1 MNHSPVRQPLRLR
14 AIAAA
19 NAPAG
24 SRSSLALS
32 VSAAMLLLPLAAGA
46 QTAGP
51 VAATA
56 TVSATDAPIPG
67 QVRELGEVVVYGK
80 RVESN
85 PNAEVGSPYKA
96 RTSGDA
102 RHTRP
107 LAETPQTIT
116 VLTKTAIDDAGV
128 TDLKQILGAQPGIT
142 LGTGENGN
150 AFGDRYIIRGQEARS
165 DVFVDG
171 LRDPGMSTR
180 ESFAIE
186 QLEISKG
193 PNSSFAGRGTAGGA
207 INAITKQATL
217 DHDFTRFSAGVGSDN
232 QKRFTT
238 DVNKG
243 FGDNFALRV
252 NALYGDE
259 DVPDRKPASRER
271 KGVALSG
278 LYEVNKDLSITLDY
292 YGLRTKDEFP
302 DLGAYL
308 TGTLPYRIPAKNVP
322 VYAQSS
328 DFLKSDID
336 TVTAR
341 INWTL
346 APNMKL
352 TSLTRYGTSNN
363 SYVTTGANAGTRYN
377 GATGAAYTSAYIDS
391 GHSGWQDVDYF
402 AHQSNLR
409 LDTTLGGMKNE
420 FIFGLEYTNHKVIS
434 GNYALSN
441 GAAANCKSTA
451 GVGANNAYCFTNPD
465 GSAVTN
471 LATLAGRSAS
481 RLGKNQDWRVK
492 TVALTAMDT
501 IDLTDKLSAFG
512 GVRVDRFDLDLLR
525 FNNVSNTVTGDYG
538 YKDTLV
544 NGHFGLTY
552 KVAKGGVIYAS
563 AATAQDI
570 NGGEA
575 DSGTN
580 SGYGGAVLYQG
591 QIAGAKPETSRNYE
605 IGTKWNLFGDQLLA
619 TAALFQTT
627 KTDVMEGANYDTIG
641 TFNTG
646 KNRVHGVEVGLSG
659 DLTDKLSV
667 QAGAAVMKSKVL
679 GSAVAANIG
688 NPLSNFAERSYS
700 VQAKYQLTNA
710 FSFGAINRY
719 ESDRCGG
726 QPDTGAVFTNGAC
739 AQPVPGF
746 SVYDVFAAYRFNKKI
761 DMRVNILNVG
771 NKDYYTAVYRSGS
784 FLYKGDARAVR
795 VTLNYEM

>member
-14 AIAAA
+14 SFDTT
-19 NAPAG
+19 PATALQ
-24 SRSSLALS
+24 RSTLAMS
-32 VSAAMLLLPLAAGA
+32 VSAAMLLLPLAASA
-46 QTAGP
+46 QTATIGP
-51 VAATA
+51 
-56 TVSATDAPIPG
+56 DG
-67 QVRELGEVVVYGK
+67 KQVKELGEVVVLGK

-85 PNAEVGSPYKA
+85 PNAQVGAPYKA

-107 LAETPQTIT
+107 LAETPSTIT
-116 VLTKTAIDDAGV
+116 VLTKSAIDDAGV
-128 TDLKQILGAQPGIT
+128 TDLKQILAAQPGIT

-180 ESFAIE
+180 ESFAVE

-217 DHDFTRFSAGVGSDN
+217 DHDFTRVSVGLGTDS
-232 QKRFTT
+232 QKRVTT
-238 DVNKG
+238 DFNKG
-243 FGDNFALRV
+243 FGESFALRV

-292 YGLRTKDEFP
+292 YGLRTKDQFP

-308 TGTLPYRIPAKNVP
+308 TGTLPYRVPAKNVP

-341 INWTL
+341 VNWKL
-346 APNMKL
+346 APNMRL

-363 SYVTTGANAGTRYN
+363 GYLTTGANAGTRYD
-377 GATGAAYTSAYIDS
+377 GATGAGYSTAYIDN
-391 GHSGWQDVDYF
+391 GHSGWQEVDYL

-409 LDTTLGGMKNE
+409 VDTTLGGMKNE
-420 FIFGLEYTNHKVIS
+420 FIFGAEFTNHKVLS
-434 GNYALSN
+434 GAYSITNS
-441 GAAANCKSTA
+441 AAANCKSTA
-451 GVGANNAYCFTNPD
+451 GIGANNAYCFTASNGTPVA
-465 GSAVTN
+465 S
-471 LATLAGRSAS
+471 LANLAGRSAV
-481 RLGKNQDWRVK
+481 RGGKTQDWRVK

-501 IDLTDKLSAFG
+501 IDLSDRFSAFG
-512 GVRVDRFDLDLLR
+512 GVRADRFDLDLIR
-525 FNNVSNTVTGDYG
+525 YTAATGAVAGDYG

-552 KVAKGGVIYAS
+552 KAAKDLIVYAS

-591 QIAGAKPETSRNYE
+591 QIAGAKPETSTNLE
-605 IGTKWNLFGDQLLA
+605 LGAKWNLLDNQLLA

-627 KTDVMEGANYDTIG
+627 KKDVMEGANYDTVG

-646 KNRVHGVEVGLSG
+646 KNRVHGLELGLSG

-679 GSAVAANIG
+679 GSAVATNIG
-688 NPLSNFAERSYS
+688 NPLSNFAEKSYS
-700 VQAKYQLTNA
+700 VQAKYQLTDA

-719 ESDRCGG
+719 ESSRCGG
-726 QPDTGAVFTNGAC
+726 QPDTGAGFTNGMC
-739 AQPVPGF
+739 SQPVPSF
-746 SVYDVFAAYRFNKKI
+746 QVSDLFAAYRFNKKL
-761 DMRVNILNVG
+761 DMRVNVLNVF

>member
-14 AIAAA
+14 SLDTTPAA
-19 NAPAG
+19 
-24 SRSSLALS
+24 SLQRSTLAMS
-32 VSAAMLLLPLAAGA
+32 VSAAMLLLPLAASA
-46 QTAGP
+46 QTATIGP
-51 VAATA
+51 
-56 TVSATDAPIPG
+56 DG
-67 QVRELGEVVVYGK
+67 KQVKELGEVVVLGK

-85 PNAEVGSPYKA
+85 PNAQVGAPYKA

-107 LAETPQTIT
+107 LAETPSTIT
-116 VLTKTAIDDAGV
+116 VLTKSAIDDAGV
-128 TDLKQILGAQPGIT
+128 TDLKQILAAQPGIT

-180 ESFAIE
+180 ESFAVE

-217 DHDFTRFSAGVGSDN
+217 DHDFTRVSVGLGTDS
-232 QKRFTT
+232 QKRVTT
-238 DVNKG
+238 DFNKG
-243 FGDNFALRV
+243 FGESFALRV

-292 YGLRTKDEFP
+292 YGLRTKDQFP

-308 TGTLPYRIPAKNVP
+308 TGTLPYRVPAKNVP

-341 INWTL
+341 VNWKL
-346 APNMKL
+346 APNMRL

-363 SYVTTGANAGTRYN
+363 GYLTTGANAGTRYD
-377 GATGAAYTSAYIDS
+377 GATGAGYSTAYIDN
-391 GHSGWQDVDYF
+391 GHSGWQEVDYL

-409 LDTTLGGMKNE
+409 FDTTLGGMKNE
-420 FIFGLEYTNHKVIS
+420 FIFGAEFTNHKVLS
-434 GNYALSN
+434 GAYSITNS
-441 GAAANCKSTA
+441 AAANCKTTA
-451 GVGANNAYCFTNPD
+451 GIGANNAYCFTASNGTPVA
-465 GSAVTN
+465 S
-471 LATLAGRSAS
+471 LANLAGRSAV
-481 RLGKNQDWRVK
+481 RGGKTQDWRVK

-501 IDLTDKLSAFG
+501 IDLTDRFSAFG
-512 GVRVDRFDLDLLR
+512 GVRADRFDLDLIR
-525 FNNVSNTVTGDYG
+525 YTAATGAVAGDYG

-552 KVAKGGVIYAS
+552 KAAKDLIVYAS

-591 QIAGAKPETSRNYE
+591 QIAGAKPETSTNLE
-605 IGTKWNLFGDQLLA
+605 LGAKWNLLDNQLLA

-627 KTDVMEGANYDTIG
+627 KKDVMEGANYDTVG

-646 KNRVHGVEVGLSG
+646 KNRVHGLELGLSG

-679 GSAVAANIG
+679 GSAVATNIG
-688 NPLSNFAERSYS
+688 NPLSNFAEKSYS
-700 VQAKYQLTNA
+700 VQAKYQLTDA

-719 ESDRCGG
+719 ESSRCGG
-726 QPDTGAVFTNGAC
+726 QPDTGAGFTNGAC
-739 AQPVPGF
+739 SQPVPSF
-746 SVYDVFAAYRFNKKI
+746 QVSDLFAAYRFNKKL
-761 DMRVNILNVG
+761 DMRVNVLNVF